1 MSPSHRDNDHYIHSS
16 GGFSLSANW
25 FLRLV
30 YPSRQSKM
38 YLHVRRSFS
47 LKLNKQARK
56 GFRPISASQIFLGSL

>member
-30 YPSRQSKM
+30 YPSRQSKIVCT
-38 YLHVRRSFS
+38 LGLEGVLS
-47 LKLNKQARK
+47 LKLNKKSIQ
-56 GFRPISASQIFLGSL
+56 